1 MKLLLSNDDG
11 VFAPGIAALAM
22 ELKKYFEIVI
32 AAPERERSG
41 ASHCMT
47 YDVPLRA
54 KQVVLPGLEDVPA
67 YAINGTP
74 ADCVRLGCGNLFSD
88 TQMVVSGINRGANLG
103 SDVFYSGT
111 VGAAMEGAFVG
122 RPAIAV
128 SNIQWVQ
135 SHLDVSAK
143 VAKWAVD
150 YLMAHPMKPYSVL
163 NINVPD
169 LPEAELRGARLTGL
183 ALRRYA
189 EVYEERKDTV
199 GRPYYWM
206 PAGQLQ
212 TGGPDEDC
220 DECWAKQGYVTLTPI
235 HYDIADYSFMKQ
247 MRVDDFKL

>member
-22 ELKKYFEIVI
+22 ELKQHFEIVI
-32 AAPERERSG
+32 VAPERERSG

-54 KQVVLPGLEDVPA
+54 RKVVLPGLEDVPA
-67 YAINGTP
+67 YAVNGTP
-74 ADCVRLGCGNLFSD
+74 ADCVRLGCGNLFPE
-88 TQMVVSGINRGANLG
+88 TQIVVSGINRGANLG

-128 SNIQWVQ
+128 SNIKWDQN
-135 SHLDVSAK
+135 HLDVAAK
-143 VAKWAVD
+143 TAKWAVD

-169 LPEAELRGARLTGL
+169 LPKEEIRGIRLTGL
-183 ALRRYA
+183 AFRRYD
-189 EVYEERKDTV
+189 EIYEERRDTV

-206 PAGQLQ
+206 PAGKPQAD
-212 TGGPDEDC
+212 GPEDNDER
-220 DECWAKQGYVTLTPI
+220 WANEGYITLTPI

-247 MRVDDFKL
+247 MNVDDFKL